1 MRLHR
6 LVDRSSYVKPLR
18 QSRASPSRSAHPPFR
33 QVGVYPPDV
42 SPEELEVWTK
52 YQLVD
57 LADDEG
63 AEDVPS
69 EPLPS
74 NSHATLRGL
83 GDWDA

>member
-1 MRLHR
+1 M
-6 LVDRSSYVKPLR
+6 
-18 QSRASPSRSAHPPFR
+18 
-33 QVGVYPPDV
+33 YPPDV